1 MKCPPKNKR
10 NLYCVLVKT
19 IIGIT
24 LPSWVITFE
33 LNAGM
38 AWIIMAALY
47 EIKPKPGSKDS
58 ILYDIVFEMEPAK
71 QVEVNI
77 DYILM
82 LVKKYHCKMNK
93 KSI

>member
-1 MKCPPKNKR
+1 
-10 NLYCVLVKT
+10 
-19 IIGIT
+19 
-24 LPSWVITFE
+24 
-33 LNAGM
+33 
-38 AWIIMAALY
+38 MAALY